1 MASIGVEFKLKNLE
15 INDKKVKLQIWDTA
29 GQERYRS
36 ITTSYFRGANCI
48 ALVYDI
54 TDEHS
59 FDNMVS
65 WLEEISNH
73 ARENVLKIVVGNKCD
88 LEEER
93 KISSDKGKL
102 FANKHHALFIETS
115 AKTNDNISELFEM
128 SAKDYIQKLEDTS
141 QIYDNIEAKKKVNLN
156 KSHNDED
163 MKSLKA
169 RKKNSLL
176 INVDKDKGD
185 GCCK

>member
-15 INDKKVKLQIWDTA
+15 LNGKKLKLQIWDTA

-54 TDEHS
+54 TDEQS
-59 FDNMVS
+59 FNNMVS
-65 WLEEISNH
+65 WLEEVSNH

-88 LEEER
+88 LEDER
-93 KISSDKGKL
+93 KISTERGKS
-102 FANKHHALFIETS
+102 FASKNYALFVETS
-115 AKTNDNISELFEM
+115 AKNNENISELFEM

-141 QIYDNIEAKKKVNLN
+141 QIYENLEAKKKVNLN